1 MFVKIFQE
9 RNIVFFAE
17 GKNNSSIVPIKED
30 NPGTIVFEVV
40 KAEKVKEGR
49 STFVVHIDYLV

>member
-9 RNIVFFAE
+9 NCFFAE

-30 NPGTIVFEVV
+30 NHGTIVFEVV